1 MPRSRLRCSTA
12 VLLGLF
18 WTCVNAL
25 EVSPDSPCSS
35 KCIDQDNGNP
45 SWRNQSLTFNP
56 MLPCYNWQY
65 SGDNSTAAGLK
76 FQTCQECQLRSG
88 YRTTFTDEGTS
99 YTEQDTTWFL
109 FNNKGAVDWCLFGRF
124 AEEQNKNISA
134 SSIYQRCSSSCSKI
148 RSSIDYNVKSDPG
161 SFDFCAHNTDA
172 NFTADAADC
181 ADCLYQYEDLTIL
194 GNVLS
199 TVRDMCA
206 KKPGANYTLPESVD
220 VYSAQRVNL
229 SGNETSPTPSASP
242 SPSATP
248 PPSASTTTSSSG
260 LSKGAI
266 AGIVLGGLLA
276 LIALL
281 GLALFLL
288 KRRKNSARRAEV
300 AKGEEL
306 EATAPWPPGFHQAQ
320 AGKEGFGHGG
330 VAEAEAGTGTA
341 LPVELGD
348 GRGRS
353 ELPSR

>member
-1 MPRSRLRCSTA
+1 
-12 VLLGLF
+12 
-18 WTCVNAL
+18 
-25 EVSPDSPCSS
+25 
-35 KCIDQDNGNP
+35 
-45 SWRNQSLTFNP
+45 
-56 MLPCYNWQY
+56 MLPCYNWEY
-65 SGDNSTAAGLK
+65 SGDNSTAAALK

-148 RSSIDYNVKSDPG
+148 RSSIDYNIKSDPG
-161 SFDFCAHNTDA
+161 SFDFCAHNTNA
-172 NFTADAADC
+172 NFTADAAEC
-181 ADCLYQYEDLTIL
+181 AECLYQYEDLTIL

-199 TVRDMCA
+199 TVQDMCD
-206 KKPGANYTLPESVD
+206 KKPGQNYTLAESVE
-220 VYSAQRVNL
+220 VYSAERIRL
-229 SGNETSPTPSASP
+229 SGNATAPSASP
-242 SPSATP
+242 SATSSSSSTPSS
-248 PPSASTTTSSSG
+248 SASPSDSG

-288 KRRKNSARRAEV
+288 KRRKNKAKHVEET
-300 AKGEEL
+300 KGEEL
-306 EATAPWPPGFHQAQ
+306 AATPPTRPPEYHQAH
-320 AGKEGFGHGG
+320 AGKERFGYA
-330 VAEAEAGTGTA
+330 AEADAA
-341 LPVELGD
+341 QPPVELGD

-353 ELPSR
+353 ELPER